1 MFGGIGKKLRTLIKC
16 SPFPHFDC
24 QWWCDVTSDPRA
36 CCVQEEL
43 SLFNSITRSDKSLL
57 KNVCG

>member
-1 MFGGIGKKLRTLIKC
+1 MFGGIAKKLRTLIKC
-16 SPFPHFDC
+16 SPFSHFDC

-57 KNVCG
+57 